1 MVKSKHLFIAI
12 VSTLLV
18 GLIAFGGC
26 AGPAQPAASEEE
38 PIKVG
43 GLIPTTGP
51 FASDGK
57 TWLTGMTMAVAELNK
72 EGGLLGRPVEL
83 VVFDIEDMM
92 AEKLTA
98 ATEKLVARDK
108 VDLLATIYAGFG
120 PDVVACG
127 KYDVPFIHQDA
138 NEMVANMVKD
148 NWPQYSNVFMIAWA
162 EEEYGKE
169 NWRMISRL
177 PYEFPNKKIA
187 RLSGDFDWD
196 LKTTDTVCL
205 QAEAEGWERVVDE
218 TFSYGVR
225 EWGPILTGLR
235 QEDPAVIIFG
245 SLDAGDMLTFFR
257 QWSEEPTNSLIDF
270 GYGFEIPALLD
281 LLGEEGN
288 GVLGYALTRELPYG
302 RGAEWAQLYRSEYE
316 MDLWGS
322 ERATIPASV
331 SVSYDTIMIWADA
344 VKAVGDPTD
353 YDAVCDYLRESN
365 NVCVEGEYHFD
376 EYGLLEVGPHMP
388 VHYQQWQNGK
398 GEHLFLTGQEG
409 YVGDAAFQL
418 PSWLQ

>member
-1 MVKSKHLFIAI
+1 VRNKYLFIAV

-18 GLIAFGGC
+18 ALVVSGC
-26 AGPAQPAASEEE
+26 VGPAEPGETKEE

-43 GLIPTTGP
+43 GLIPVTGP

-57 TWLTGMTMAVAELNK
+57 TWSTGMTMAVAELNK
-72 EGGLLGRPVEL
+72 QGGLLGRPVEL
-83 VVFDIEDMM
+83 DVFDIEDMM

-98 ATEKLVARDK
+98 ATEKLVGRDK

-148 NWPQYSNVFMIAWA
+148 NWPQYSNVFMTAWV
-162 EEEYGKE
+162 EEEYGKD
-169 NWRMISRL
+169 NWRMIKRL
-177 PYEFPNKKIA
+177 PYEFPNNKIA

-196 LKTTDTVCL
+196 LLSTEGVC
-205 QAEAEGWERVVDE
+205 AEAEKEGWERVVDE

-225 EWGPILTGLR
+225 EWGPILTKIR
-235 QEDPAVIIFG
+235 QEDPSLIIFG

-257 QWSEEPTNSLIDF
+257 QWNEEPTNSLIDF

-281 LLGEEGN
+281 MLGDEGN

-302 RGAEWAQLYRSEYE
+302 RGAEWAELYREEYE

-322 ERATIPASV
+322 RRATIPASV

-353 YDAVCDYLRESN
+353 YVAICDYLRESD
-365 NVCVEGEYHFD
+365 NVCVEGEFHFD

-388 VHYQQWQNGK
+388 LHYQQWQDGK
-398 GEHLFLTGQEG
+398 GERLFLTDQEG
-409 YVGDAAFQL
+409 YIGDATFQT
-418 PSWLQ
+418 PSWLEE

>member
-18 GLIAFGGC
+18 VLIVFGGC
-26 AGPAQPAASEEE
+26 AGPAQPAASEE

-43 GLIPTTGP
+43 ALIPVTGP

-57 TWLTGMTMAVAELNK
+57 AWIAGMTMAVAELNK
-72 EGGLLGRPVEL
+72 QGGLLGRPVEL

-108 VDLLATIYAGFG
+108 VDFLATVYAGFG

-138 NEMVANMVKD
+138 NEMVADMVKD
-148 NWPQYSNVFMIAWA
+148 NWPQYSNVFMTSWV

-169 NWRMISRL
+169 NWRMINRL

-187 RLSGDFDWD
+187 RLCGDFDWD
-196 LKTTDTVCL
+196 VKTTDTICL
-205 QAEAEGWERVVDE
+205 EAEAEGWERVVDE

-225 EWGPILTGLR
+225 EWGPLLTTLR
-235 QEDPAVIIFG
+235 QEDPSLIIFG

-270 GYGFEIPALLD
+270 GYGTEIPALLD
-281 LLGEEGN
+281 MLGDEGD
-288 GVLGYALTRELPYG
+288 GILGYALTRELPYG
-302 RGAEWAQLYRSEYE
+302 KGAEWAQLYRSEYE
-316 MDLWGS
+316 MELWGS
-322 ERATIPASV
+322 RRIKIPETV
-331 SVSYDTIMIWADA
+331 SLSYDTIMIWANA
-344 VKAVGDPTD
+344 VKRIGDPTD
-353 YDAVCDYLRESN
+353 YHAVCEALREGPN
-365 NVCVEGEYHFD
+365 EGVSGNFDFD
-376 EYGLLEVGPHMP
+376 EYGCLKVGPWMP
-388 VHYQQWQNGK
+388 MHYEQIQNGDLK
-398 GEHLFLTGQEG
+398 LLYLTGREG
-409 YVGDAAFQL
+409 YQGDTTFQV
-418 PSWLQ
+418 PYWLE